1 MIRRPI
7 ELLLLTLAGGSL
19 AISYSATAWSGLAGA
34 VAGAGIWITWDNI
47 RATRV
52 LNWLRKG
59 QPTRSPEVSAIWA
72 DVVELARRG
81 LRGLDRKARKSD
93 ARLEEFLAA
102 IQASPNGVVLLGKSD
117 SIEWCNHTAA
127 QHLGFDPKRDLHQII
142 RNLVR
147 APAFADYLKG
157 GQFDEPIEIDGRQ
170 SYPAQPQKISI
181 HIHPYAKAR
190 KLLLTRDV
198 TALQLAEAMR
208 RDFVANV
215 SHEIRTP
222 LTVVSGFVETMLNL
236 ELNENER
243 RNYLGLMHVQAQRMQ
258 TLVSDLLT
266 LSRLD
271 GSPVPGASEWV
282 PARTLL
288 EQVVDEARALSD
300 VTAQGQHD
308 IRADAGVDLQ
318 IAGARNELHSA
329 LSNLLSN
336 AVRYTPKGGRIVAGW
351 RLTADHG
358 AEFYVSDT
366 GPGIAAEHLPRL
378 TERFYRVDR
387 SRSRETGGTGLGLA
401 IVKHVAQ
408 RHGGQ
413 VSVQSEVGT
422 GSTFSIS
429 LPASRVLFDE
439 S

>member
-7 ELLLLTLAGGSL
+7 ELGALTLAGGSL
-19 AISYSATAWSGLAGA
+19 AMSYANTAWSGLAGA
-34 VAGAGIWITWDNI
+34 VAGAAVWIVWDNL
-47 RATRV
+47 RAVRV
-52 LNWLRKG
+52 LNWLRTG
-59 QPTRSPEVSAIWA
+59 QPSRTPEVSAVWA
-72 DVVELARRG
+72 EVVERARRG
-81 LRGLDRKARKSD
+81 LLAMDRKAHKSQ

-102 IQASPNGVVLLGKSD
+102 IQASPNGVVLLGKGD
-117 SIEWCNHTAA
+117 TIEWCNHTAA

-147 APAFADYLKG
+147 NPVFTDYLKA
-157 GQFDEPIEIDGRQ
+157 GQFDDPIEIDGRQ
-170 SYPAQPQKISI
+170 AFAGQPLKISI

-236 ELNENER
+236 DLSEDER
-243 RNYLGLMHVQAQRMQ
+243 RSYLGLMHVQAQRMQ

-282 PARTLL
+282 SATSLL
-288 EQVVDEARALSD
+288 EQVVDEAKALSN
-300 VTAQGQHD
+300 VTAEGQHH
-308 IRADAGVDLQ
+308 IQAEAGAEFQ
-318 IAGARNELHSA
+318 IAGARSELHSA
-329 LSNLLSN
+329 MSNLLSN
-336 AVRYTPKGGRIVAGW
+336 AVRYTPQGGTIVAGW
-351 RLTADHG
+351 RVAPDHG
-358 AEFYVSDT
+358 AEFFVSDT
-366 GPGIAAEHLPRL
+366 GPGIAPEHLPRL

-413 VSVQSEVGT
+413 VAVRSEVGA

-429 LPASRVLFDE
+429 LPASRVLLDE
-439 S
+439 T